1 MAYVSAEARRQQLLE
16 AAVRVVAREGADGA
30 TTRKIADEA
39 KAPLASL
46 HYCFQNKESLL
57 LAVFKQLS
65 SEMPVGVDLPEDGSA
80 TLSYVIEQS
89 LTNAIRWSVDNPVR
103 VRAMIEVTL
112 WAERNDPELSV
123 SFYDTFLRSTEAV
136 LRQVDVSLSDE
147 ELHSVVRVAM
157 SVVDGL
163 SLQLLTNG
171 DKERTLRDT
180 ATACAMLKSYLNE
193 RERNLSAGCSPTA

>member
-1 MAYVSAEARRQQLLE
+1 MAYVSAEARRQQLIE

-65 SEMPVGVDLPEDGSA
+65 AEMPVGVDLPEDGSA

-193 RERNLSAGCSPTA
+193 RESR

>member
-46 HYCFQNKESLL
+46 HYCFQNKENLL

-65 SEMPVGVDLPEDGSA
+65 AEMPVDVVLPEDGSA

-136 LRQVDVSLSDE
+136 LRQVDVSLPDE

-157 SVVDGL
+157 SIVDGL
-163 SLQLLTNG
+163 SLQLLTDG

-180 ATACAMLKSYLNE
+180 ATACAILKSYLSE
-193 RERNLSAGCSPTA
+193 RERNPSAG